1 MRLAAVLSAC
11 TVLFGVG
18 VASSGLHAQESP
30 YAKLDMAPDK
40 IGPYTDAIDIRTLC
54 GTKPI
59 RVGLSDG
66 FFANSWRK
74 TALAELKDEASKCP
88 NITEVIHTDAQ
99 GSAQKQIADIQGL
112 AAQHV
117 DVILVFPDFG
127 PALIKAMRDATA
139 AGSIVVPYDTGLNF
153 PGERLKDYLVA
164 VTEDQHSKAIAE
176 AKWATEALK
185 GKGNYLEFGGVAGNP
200 VTLEMQKGW
209 SSVFDTFPDV
219 TVLEGGPVYVN
230 WDPAETQR
238 VTSGLLAKYPQID
251 ATFHDSGEGTVAA
264 LRAFVA
270 AGRPLT
276 LAVTEDVN
284 ALGCLWQE
292 MHDTN
297 PDFNVI
303 TVSSGTWMVRRAL
316 RKGLAAAQGLDNTEP
331 SIITM
336 IKYEDTTSNDPA
348 LAPHCDKSLPP
359 DANISSELSS
369 DQLKA
374 LFSN

>member
-1 MRLAAVLSAC
+1 MKTAAVLTTFA
-11 TVLFGVG
+11 
-18 VASSGLHAQESP
+18 VALWATAGSMNLYAKDSP
-30 YAKLDMAPDK
+30 YAKLDMAPEK
-40 IGPYTDAIDIRTLC
+40 AGPYTNPIDIRTLC
-54 GTKPI
+54 GTKPV
-59 RVGLSDG
+59 RVALSDG
-66 FFANSWRK
+66 FFANSWRR

-88 NITEVIHTDAQ
+88 NITEIIHTDAQ

-117 DVILVFPDFG
+117 DIILVFPDFG

-153 PGERLKDYLVA
+153 PGERGKDYLVA
-164 VTEDQHSKAIAE
+164 VTEDQRTKATE
-176 AKWATEALK
+176 EGKWASEALN
-185 GKGNYLEFGGVAGNP
+185 GKGNFLEFGGVAGNP
-200 VTLEMQKGW
+200 VTLEMKKGW
-209 SSVFDTFPDV
+209 GSVFDTHPDV
-219 TVLEGGPVYVN
+219 KVLEGGPVYVN

-284 ALGCLWQE
+284 SLGCLWQE
-292 MHDTN
+292 MHATN
-297 PDFNVI
+297 PNFNVI
-303 TVSSGTWMVRRAL
+303 TTSSGTWMVRNAL
-316 RKGLAAAQGLDNTEP
+316 RKALAAAQGLNNTEP

-336 IKYEDTTSNDPA
+336 IKYEDTTSKDPA
-348 LAPHCDKSLPP
+348 LAAHCDKSLPP
-359 DANISSELSS
+359 DANISSQLST

-374 LFSN
+374 LFTK

>member
-1 MRLAAVLSAC
+1 MKIAAALSMGAVLIGSMIGSTNLYAKD
-11 TVLFGVG
+11 
-18 VASSGLHAQESP
+18 SP
-30 YAKLDMAPDK
+30 YAKLDMAPEK
-40 IGPYTDAIDIRTLC
+40 AGPYTDAIDIRTLC
-54 GTKPI
+54 GTKPV
-59 RVGLSDG
+59 RVALSDG

-117 DVILVFPDFG
+117 DIILVFPDFG

-153 PGERLKDYLVA
+153 PGERGKDYLVA
-164 VTEDQHSKAIAE
+164 VTEDQRSKAIDE

-200 VTLEMQKGW
+200 VTLEMKKGW
-209 SSVFDTFPDV
+209 GSIFDTHPDV
-219 TVLEGGPVYVN
+219 KVLEGGPVYVN

-284 ALGCLWQE
+284 SLGCLWQE
-292 MHDTN
+292 MHATN
-297 PDFNVI
+297 PNFNVI
-303 TVSSGTWMVRRAL
+303 TTSSGTWMVRNAL
-316 RKGLAAAQGLDNTEP
+316 RKALAEAQGLNNTEP

-336 IKYEDTTSNDPA
+336 IKYEDTTSKDPA
-348 LAPHCDKSLPP
+348 LAAHCDKSLPP
-359 DANISSELSS
+359 DANISSQLSS
-369 DQLKA
+369 EQLKA
-374 LFSN
+374 LFSK